1 MIQLVIQAARS
12 GDHPRWPVLTWAALC
27 PRGPQAGPF
36 EGKPLWTCPTT
47 FLLDHPKGFFVNH
60 VILRLQR
67 AYVDGQL
74 KFEGLVP
81 TGRSRAGGKVDD
93 VMNEPHTPARAG
105 GSLYPAGPKVT
116 EAEFKEAKRMAAV
129 DP

>member
-1 MIQLVIQAARS
+1 M
-12 GDHPRWPVLTWAALC
+12 
-27 PRGPQAGPF
+27 
-36 EGKPLWTCPTT
+36 WTCPTT

-81 TGRSRAGGKVDD
+81 TGRSRAGGKVDE
-93 VMNEPHTPARAG
+93 VMNETHASTRAG
-105 GSLYPAGPKVT
+105 GSLYPAGPKIS
-116 EAEFKEAKRMAAV
+116 EAEFKEAKRLAPV